1 MILEPLTNDELNE
14 IFDETS
20 KKVLRF
26 YMKKAIILQPE
37 VLPRQHILPIQVP
50 KEHVEQW
57 VLQAIGGEPV
67 GAGSFPVDIVKPNQF
82 GVDVKML
89 SCSLDLN
96 GMPDNS
102 ESGEASLAQ
111 KFNTEGINLDNLF
124 EEGGYERIV
133 DLWRN
138 ILYEK
143 LSYVS
148 NKFQL
153 EKIYYIFIL
162 RAGNNFFLCGTRV
175 NINEIQNMNIERYT
189 KKSVFVSGLIDSTLG
204 QGKIYQS
211 KKRLE
216 LRLRPANWINSGY
229 AIQISKNYQH
239 TIPQNMRYIIENNML
254 YDYKRYIYNL
264 LLEED

>member
-37 VLPRQHILPIQVP
+37 ILPGQNILPIQVP

-96 GMPDNS
+96 GMPSNS

-111 KFNTEGINLDNLF
+111 KFDIEGINLDNLF

-133 DLWRN
+133 DLWKN

-143 LSYVS
+143 LSYVR
-148 NKFQL
+148 
-153 EKIYYIFIL
+153 I
-162 RAGNNFFLCGTRV
+162 NF
-175 NINEIQNMNIERYT
+175 N
-189 KKSVFVSGLIDSTLG
+189 
-204 QGKIYQS
+204 
-211 KKRLE
+211 
-216 LRLRPANWINSGY
+216 
-229 AIQISKNYQH
+229 
-239 TIPQNMRYIIENNML
+239 
-254 YDYKRYIYNL
+254 
-264 LLEED
+264 